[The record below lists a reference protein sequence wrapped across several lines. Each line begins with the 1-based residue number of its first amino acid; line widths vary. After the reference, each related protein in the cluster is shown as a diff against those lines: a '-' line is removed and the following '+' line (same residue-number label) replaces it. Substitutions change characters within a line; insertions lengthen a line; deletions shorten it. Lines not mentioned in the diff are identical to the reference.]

1 MDQNNKTNYYEMFLK
16 KEWSYVTGAVLLAVF
31 AAALA
36 IVTGKAWGVTGP
48 FPIWGGKALELIGIN
63 ASNWAIFSGKFDL
76 QKYNFW
82 ESIPSLT
89 NLGILLGALLA
100 VLLAA
105 SFKRKKIKSGKQVV
119 AAILGGLCMG
129 IGARLALGC
138 NIGAFFSGL
147 PAFSVHGWAF
157 GIFIFLGAMVG
168 SNMLKKWFM

>member
-1 MDQNNKTNYYEMFLK
+1 MEQNDKTNYYETFLK

-48 FPIWGGKALELIGIN
+48 FAIWGGKALELVGIN
-63 ASNWAIFSGKFDL
+63 ADGWAIFNGSL

-82 ESIPSLT
+82 KSIPSLT

-105 SFKRKKIKSGKQVV
+105 SFKIKKIKSGKQV
-119 AAILGGLCMG
+119 AAAVLGGLFMG
-129 IGARLALGC
+129 MGARLALGC

-157 GIFIFLGAMVG
+157 GLFIFLGAIVG
-168 SNMLKKWFM
+168 SYMLKKWFM